1 MSRISRVTRGSRV
14 PRVSRL
20 VGWCRNAMLHEWR
33 SVVVGPCRR
42 LRERGPLGVS
52 LAVAACVAVIGLH
65 EFQQTAAGAG
75 VVRVLSEV
83 RADQPVW
90 LSLLRTPVSVFVPAV
105 DLSAWGGLP
114 RLFLAFALA
123 ELLFGRVRTLLVAY
137 AVTLAGTL
145 GARVMVALGPDR
157 LGLPAEAA
165 HTVDTGAS
173 AAIVGLFAYT
183 AVALRS
189 PLLFLAAVVP
199 TVTGSIAEPNLAGRE
214 HLVAVTVA
222 MVLGLVLHG
231 TTARCQWALPVSEA
245 VDQEVGHGQ
254 KLGHDREAGHE
265 RDAGHERGAGEGG
278 SRRRRPAGRSRNGRD
293 PER

>member
-1 MSRISRVTRGSRV
+1 MSRIARAV
-14 PRVSRL
+14 
-20 VGWCRNAMLHEWR
+20 LHEWR
-33 SVVVGPCRR
+33 NVVVDPCRR

-52 LAVAACVAVIGLH
+52 LAVVACVAVIGLH

-123 ELLFGRVRTLLVAY
+123 ELLFGRVRTLVVAY

-145 GARVMVALGPDR
+145 GARVMIALGPDR

-183 AVALRS
+183 SVALRS

-199 TVTGSIAEPNLAGRE
+199 TVSGSIAEPNLAGRE

-222 MVLGLVLHG
+222 LILGVVLHRRG
-231 TTARCQWALPVSEA
+231 GGPGGRRGGGRREVARCQCPLPVSKA
-245 VDQEVGHGQ
+245 VDREV
-254 KLGHDREAGHE
+254 GHDREAG
-265 RDAGHERGAGEGG
+265 RGRELGRGG
-278 SRRRRPAGRSRNGRD
+278 S
-293 PER
+293 